1 MKKLLF
7 TALAGM
13 LAINASQAKELPFV
27 KRSPSKTQEKIAQYQ
42 KNILPFVQ
50 LAANQRV
57 SNITP
62 DSVSLYEHDGVGW
75 DLFYTGKVTYN
86 AAAQPIRVLLHLP
99 PPLSLPVADVVLTYN
114 AAGKVTSIQQNVL
127 FPVPSVEMRIEQNFD
142 ANQNATSIKMYENT
156 GSSLE
161 LVSGDSAQYTY
172 SGNTFTVVETSS
184 FNQMSSAWMKSD
196 RISGFQFNAAGEISA
211 ASFQYWE
218 QLFSSWSTE
227 TRKYANLTWG
237 LGYPGTD
244 YLFNLSPL
252 DANAFL
258 TIIPMPDYSEVL
270 APTSYIEW
278 TENGTVVDTMSRV
291 SSISTAGR
299 VTQATSEVYMM
310 GNWVLDYRF
319 NYNYDASNR
328 LVMLTE
334 QSYSG
339 TAWEDEYRTTWSFN
353 AQNNLTKQEF
363 LMHDGSAFVIG
374 GGQEFEYLYSALNIP
389 YQVITKSHDGTA
401 YVFSDKSVY
410 NFGSFSTAVSGLTK
424 STLQAYPN
432 PVTDVLTIRFEN
444 SLVGAAQLSCFNL
457 AGQLVSQKEA
467 LLTTGENILYLPMG
481 ELEAGVYLVKIQ
493 TATATEMV
501 RIVK

>member
-7 TALAGM
+7 TALVSF
-13 LAINASQAKELPFV
+13 LAVNASQAIERPFM

-62 DSVSLYEHDGVGW
+62 DSVTFYEHDGAAW
-75 DLFYTGKVTYN
+75 ELSLTGKVTYN
-86 AAAQPIRVLLHLP
+86 GASQPTRVLLHLP
-99 PPLSLPVADVVLTYN
+99 PPLLLPVADVVLTYN
-114 AAGKVTSIQQNVL
+114 AAGKVTSIQQNIL

-161 LVSGDSAQYTY
+161 LVSGDSAKYTY
-172 SGNTFTVVETSS
+172 SGGTFTVVETSN
-184 FNQMSSAWMKSD
+184 FDQMSAAWMKSD
-196 RISGFQFNAAGEISA
+196 RISGFQLNAAGEISA
-211 ASFQYWE
+211 VSFQYWD
-218 QLFSSWSTE
+218 QLLSNWSTE
-227 TRKYANLTWG
+227 TRKYASLAWG

-244 YLFNLSPL
+244 FLFNLRIL

-258 TIIPMPDYSEVL
+258 TILPAADYNDVL
-270 APTSYIEW
+270 APTSYVEW
-278 TENGTVVDTMSRV
+278 TENGSVVDTTGRA

-299 VTQATSEVYMM
+299 VSQVTVEAFSM
-310 GNWVLDYRF
+310 GNWIPDYRY

-353 AQNNLTKQEF
+353 AQNNLTKEEF
-363 LMHDGSAFVIG
+363 LFHDGIAFVIG
-374 GGQEFEYLYSALNIP
+374 GGQEYEYLYSALNIP

-401 YVFSDKSVY
+401 YVFSDKTVY
-410 NFGSFSTAVSGLTK
+410 NFGGFSTDVSGLTK
-424 STLQAYPN
+424 SNLQAYPN

-444 SLVGAAQLSCFNL
+444 GIAGSAQLSCFNL
-457 AGQLVSQKEA
+457 AGQLVSQKEV
-467 LLTTGENILYLPMG
+467 LITNGENTLYLPMA
-481 ELEAGVYLVKIQ
+481 ELEAGIYLVKIQ